1 MRPSSHLLA
10 FRMQYGLSAGDAE
23 RELLQRWECLSEL
36 EQAVRGPF
44 MFGSFALLIADAS
57 EAV

>member
-1 MRPSSHLLA
+1 
-10 FRMQYGLSAGDAE
+10 MQYGLSAGDAE